1 MRKAFTLIEM
11 VVALGILALVLSFA
25 GIIFQ
30 VSIDSHRMAL
40 ANAEIMQKLRV
51 ITEQLEADLGGL
63 NKDGEIFI
71 IWDAERKDGYP
82 GANQNDP
89 AAFERFDRI
98 MFFATGDFQT
108 YGDNPVVHGNLAR
121 ICYTLANRPSRSA
134 SGDPCRPEEQ
144 KPETRILARTLHIL

>member
-11 VVALGILALVLSFA
+11 VVALGILVLVLSFA
-25 GIIFQ
+25 GVIFQ

-51 ITEQLEADLGGL
+51 ITEQLEADLSGL

-71 IWDAERKDGYP
+71 IWDAERKRNYT
-82 GANQNDP
+82 GANLNDP

-108 YGDNPVVHGNLAR
+108 YGANPVIHEAR
-121 ICYTLANRPSRSA
+121 ETHPGSDAAHSRPAR
-134 SGDPCRPEEQ
+134 RPG
-144 KPETRILARTLHIL
+144 RYARHQLVQ